1 MQIFGFDLAL
11 GAEGVEQTVAFT
23 AEDGYIYMVDTA
35 TTGAVTVSCPDPQ
48 AGARFGV
55 VDSVGNAAI
64 ANITVDTSGDLYHG
78 AAADDVFAVANEVGI
93 YLFVNATIGWIRVN
107 GIGDN

>member
-1 MQIFGFDLAL
+1 MAL

-23 AEDGYIYMVDTA
+23 AESGYVYMVDTG
-35 TTGAVTVSCPDPQ
+35 TTGAVTVTCPDPQ

-55 VDSVGNAAI
+55 VDSVGNAAV
-64 ANITVDTSGDLYHG
+64 ANITVDTSGDKYHG
-78 AAADDVFAVANEVGI
+78 AAADDVLAVANEVAI
-93 YLFVNATIGWIRVN
+93 YYYVNATIGWIRAN